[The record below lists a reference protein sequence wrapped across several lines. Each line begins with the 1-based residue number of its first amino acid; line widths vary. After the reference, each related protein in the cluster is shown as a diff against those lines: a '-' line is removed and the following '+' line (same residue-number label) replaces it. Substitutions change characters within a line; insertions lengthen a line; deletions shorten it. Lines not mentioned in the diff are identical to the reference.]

1 MDASFLKL
9 GNLVCTSVLGLLAVP
24 AAGELLPEVQPDL
37 PIVINANSSDFS
49 YETRKLV
56 FEGLRLDQ
64 GDFSIEADKAETD
77 ELDFNDGIWIFTGN
91 VVFQTADATM
101 RCETAELTFNNH
113 ELTLADMRGG
123 PAWFEQTGED
133 GNINSGEAS
142 SIIYRLRAGTL
153 ELNDKAK
160 FSDGTNKVSGDLIT
174 YDMQGRHL
182 RADAG
187 TSGPVKIRIEP
198 PDRNKD
204 DT

>member
-1 MDASFLKL
+1 MGASYLNF
-9 GNLVCTSVLGLLAVP
+9 TSLARSCLLSLTALP
-24 AAGELLPEVQPDL
+24 AAAELLPEVQPEL
-37 PIVINANSSDFS
+37 PIIINANSSDFS

-64 GDFSIEADKAETD
+64 GDFSIEANRAETD
-77 ELDFNDGIWIFTGN
+77 ELDFNDGIWVFTGD

-101 RCETAELTFNNH
+101 RCETAELTFSNH
-113 ELTLADMRGG
+113 ELTLADMSGG

-142 SIIYRLRAGTL
+142 SIVYRLSAGTL
-153 ELNDKAK
+153 ELHNKAK

-174 YDMQGRHL
+174 YDMQARHL

-187 TSGPVKIRIEP
+187 SSGPVKIRIEP
-198 PDRNKD
+198 PERNKD